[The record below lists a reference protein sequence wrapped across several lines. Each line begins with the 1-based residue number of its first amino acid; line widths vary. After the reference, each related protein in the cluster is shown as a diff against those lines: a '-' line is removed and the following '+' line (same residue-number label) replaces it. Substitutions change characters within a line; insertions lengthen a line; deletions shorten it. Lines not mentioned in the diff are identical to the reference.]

1 MTDRNGDRRPAG
13 YDLGRFDDARD
24 RVLKLESRVE
34 ELVKA
39 LATRE
44 DLARVEAE
52 IAKAKYAILVV
63 ILGALTAV
71 GNIGFIA
78 YRIFLGS

>member
-1 MTDRNGDRRPAG
+1 MTERNGDRRPAG

-52 IAKAKYAILVV
+52 IAKAKYAILV
-63 ILGALTAV
+63 IIIGALTAL
-71 GNIGFIA
+71 GNIGLIA
-78 YRIFLGS
+78 YRILLGS